1 MLSGGPLGGGDGEAG
16 GGGALLDQEAET
28 KRQMGKAEGD
38 MVMARNLCEPAQ
50 AGLPVYA

>member
-1 MLSGGPLGGGDGEAG
+1 MRRRGWGGRA

-28 KRQMGKAEGD
+28 KRQMGKADGD
-38 MVMARNLCEPAQ
+38 MAMARNPCEPAQ